1 MHGAVKVTESSHAFI
16 AWGGQITLV
25 NRLFDRHLLGHLL
38 GLFHRLGHHLGLLH
52 VLLLLRLLHVLL
64 LGHLLVSRCHLL
76 TWLHVGDGLLW
87 GAIGVSVVGFV
98 DGVGKLHLSS
108 SALGAADDGDDTED
122 EADGG
127 QSPPEPGEG
136 VLIVVTPFLIC
147 AGARIGSSAATG
159 FTFCIQVASRAIAE
173 IVTAILCF

>member
-87 GAIGVSVVGFV
+87 GAMGVSVVGFV

-108 SALGAADDGDDTED
+108 SALGAADDGDDAED

-136 VLIVVTPFLIC
+136 VV
-147 AGARIGSSAATG
+147 
-159 FTFCIQVASRAIAE
+159 
-173 IVTAILCF
+173 IVTITIVDADASVV

>member
-38 GLFHRLGHHLGLLH
+38 GLGHHLGLLH

-98 DGVGKLHLSS
+98 DGVGKLLLSS
-108 SALGAADDGDDTED
+108 SFLGVADDPDDGDDAED

-136 VLIVVTPFLIC
+136 VV
-147 AGARIGSSAATG
+147 
-159 FTFCIQVASRAIAE
+159 
-173 IVTAILCF
+173 IVTITIKCADASVV